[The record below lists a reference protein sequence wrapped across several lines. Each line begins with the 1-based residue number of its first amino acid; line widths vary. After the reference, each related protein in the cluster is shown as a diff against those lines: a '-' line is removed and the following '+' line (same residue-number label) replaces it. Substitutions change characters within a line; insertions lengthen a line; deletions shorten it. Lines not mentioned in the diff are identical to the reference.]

1 MDTGASKQALSKIN
15 GPSDSKLVES
25 LDEIFDRH
33 NVSSLGS
40 RQDNRADHTNCRY
53 LLWKALASFPEVAEQ
68 KSRDVVPLFLRFV
81 RYEDK
86 FPFLHAFK
94 IHNAAFVRHYFYAIC
109 TIFVLIKRKKEGFYT
124 L

>member
-1 MDTGASKQALSKIN
+1 MDAGASKEALIKIK

-40 RQDNRADHTNCRY
+40 RQDNRADHTNYRY

-81 RYEDK
+81 RYEDR
-86 FPFLHAFK
+86 FLFLGTFK
-94 IHNAAFVRHYFYAIC
+94 IQDATFVRLYFYGIC
-109 TIFVLIKRKKEGFYT
+109 TIFVSLKSKNEGFHT

>member
-1 MDTGASKQALSKIN
+1 MDTVASKQASITVN

-40 RQDNRADHTNCRY
+40 RQDNRADHTNYRY

-81 RYEDK
+81 RYEDR
-86 FPFLHAFK
+86 FLFLGAFK
-94 IHNAAFVRHYFYAIC
+94 IRDATFVRLYFDAIC
-109 TIFVLIKRKKEGFYT
+109 TIFVSLKSKKEGFCT